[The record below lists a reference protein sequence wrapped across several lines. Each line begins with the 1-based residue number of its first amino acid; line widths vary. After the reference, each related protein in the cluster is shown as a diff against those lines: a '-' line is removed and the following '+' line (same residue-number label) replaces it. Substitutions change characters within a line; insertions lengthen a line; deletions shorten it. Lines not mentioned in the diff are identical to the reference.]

1 MTSKT
6 AKSDQYKLET
16 TFHEDYVI
24 HTTYG
29 SDLASGR
36 RQVEIKTKWKRK
48 EVIGEGAFGT
58 VWLEEEEARGELRAV
73 KRMSNR
79 VRNFDFS
86 RELYTLKKIMDVGV
100 FLVWVLVFVADDMLL
115 ETYAFRAISW
125 LVRGQRIYLPRDGVH
140 EAW

>member
-1 MTSKT
+1 MTSDT
-6 AKSDQYKLET
+6 AKSNQYKLET
-16 TFHEDYVI
+16 TFHGDYVI

-36 RQVEIKTKWKRK
+36 RVVEIKTKWKRK

-79 VRNFDFS
+79 ARNFNCS
-86 RELYTLKKIMDVGV
+86 RELYTLKKLMDVSI
-100 FLVWVLVFVADDMLL
+100 FLAWVLAFVANDILS
-115 ETYAFRAISW
+115 ETFTFRAISW
-125 LVRGQRIYLPRDGVH
+125 LVRGQRIHLPCHGVH
-140 EAW
+140 GAW